1 MAAAAYGLVMAV
13 AAVTQ
18 PIARRPV
25 AVAAALAYA
34 LVAAG
39 LATLSGSLWI
49 DLVVPGALLLTG
61 YWLSGLMFRTP
72 QPWLEEWLLRTD
84 RALGAHRWMRHLP
97 RPVVEFLEACYAA
110 DYIVVGGGAIIA
122 AVIGGTQAVAYY
134 CSLVLTSE
142 LAAFAP
148 LPWLRS
154 RPPRAIVPVG
164 ASHGTPIPDGT
175 PSRVAIGP
183 AMAGPYFRRLN
194 AAILNHGSIQANTL
208 PSGHVSGAVAA
219 ALGVMPLDA
228 GLGWAL
234 MVVAGLIAIAAIA
247 GRYHYLVDC
256 VAGAAVSLAV
266 WSLL

>member
-1 MAAAAYGLVMAV
+1 MAAAGYGLVMVV

-34 LVAAG
+34 LVASG

-49 DLVVPGALLLTG
+49 NLVVPGALLLTG

-122 AVIGGTQAVAYY
+122 AVVGGTQPVAFYW
-134 CSLVLTSE
+134 SLVLTSE
-142 LAAFAP
+142 LASFAP

-154 RPPRAIVPVG
+154 RPPRVVEREMGLATSLP
-164 ASHGTPIPDGT
+164 
-175 PSRVAIGP
+175 PSVA
-183 AMAGPYFRRLN
+183 RRLN
-194 AAILNHGSIQANTL
+194 TAILDNASIQANTL